1 MDLRALL
8 REIYDFPKEGIVFLD
23 ITPLLGDGKAFHHAV
38 DMMAARFADACPT
51 KIVAAEARG
60 FIFGAALAYKMRI
73 GFVPVRKPGKLPY
86 KTQSVTYDLEYG
98 TDTLCMHEDAVLRGE
113 KVLVV
118 DDLLATGGT
127 LKGVLKLVESFGA
140 EIAGVGVLVE
150 LDFLNGKDHL
160 NGYTVQSVVHVG
172 TPDPK
177 PSCAP

>member
-1 MDLRALL
+1 MDLRSLL

-38 DMMAARFADACPT
+38 DMMAARFADANPT

-98 TDTLCMHEDAVLRGE
+98 ADTLCMHEDALLRGE
-113 KVLVV
+113 KVLVI

-127 LKGVLKLVESFGA
+127 LSGVIDLVEHFGA
-140 EIAGVGVLVE
+140 DIVGIGVVIE
-150 LDFLNGKDHL
+150 LEFLNGKEQL
-160 NGYTVQSVVHVG
+160 RSYGCESILQI
-172 TPDPK
+172 
-177 PSCAP
+177 A